1 MSAVKKTKETKG
13 KYKENQRALLKIWH
27 NYSGIMATLCGTSA
41 RLQRVAPFFLVGGGD
56 TLYTGCTKKTR
67 KTIENNLLLEFQ
79 CLTLS

>member
-41 RLQRVAPFFLVGGGD
+41 RLQRVAPFFLVGGGTHCIQD
-56 TLYTGCTKKTR
+56 VPKNPAK
-67 KTIENNLLLEFQ
+67 LLKIIY
-79 CLTLS
+79 C